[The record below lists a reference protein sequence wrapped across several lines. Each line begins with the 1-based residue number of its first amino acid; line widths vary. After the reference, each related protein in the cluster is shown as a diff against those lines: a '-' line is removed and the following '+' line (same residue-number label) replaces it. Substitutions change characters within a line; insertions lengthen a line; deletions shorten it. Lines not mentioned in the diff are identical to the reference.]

1 MHARIPSRL
10 LMAATLATTLAA
22 CEQSTGPEDQATF
35 DAEAVLG
42 DYRALDSILSSPS
55 MAGFRA
61 MASGITF
68 QSLGPEAE
76 LIQASLEELYG
87 PDAAGP
93 GALTTREGAEA
104 WAGGV
109 GKLAYA
115 LGPDVA
121 RSPLISAL
129 RRGRTFVYDPGL
141 GRYVIDPARE
151 GAPATGVRFI
161 LYAPAGGHPDV
172 GQEVGH
178 ADLIDEGDG
187 SPQDI
192 ALRLVVV
199 DGDRTILEYRTT
211 IDVVAQG
218 GMITVDGFIQGPYD
232 RLTFDLGVRGTAG
245 AEGSQVDVSFDL
257 GMENRDYRAAGSIQ
271 GMNGSTG
278 EGGKVHLQASHG
290 RDSFSVDLT
299 GTDTT
304 IGGTVKVN
312 GDLFAT
318 VSGHPDNPTV
328 TSADGDPLNG
338 LEFLVLVG
346 IVDTSGK
353 VFHLFGDLMNPI
365 DELVLLALIL

>member
-1 MHARIPSRL
+1 MHTRIASRL
-10 LMAATLATTLAA
+10 LMLASLAASLAA
-22 CEQSTGPEDQATF
+22 CEQTTDPGDRATF

-42 DYRALDSILSSPS
+42 DYRALDSILSSQS
-55 MAGFRA
+55 MAGFKA

-76 LIQASLEELYG
+76 FIRASLEELYG
-87 PDAAGP
+87 LSAAGP
-93 GALTTREGAEA
+93 GALTTQDGAGA

-109 GKLAYA
+109 GRLAHA
-115 LGPDVA
+115 LGPEVA
-121 RSPLISAL
+121 RSPLISPL
-129 RRGRTFVYDPGL
+129 RRGKTFVYDPGL
-141 GRYVIDPARE
+141 KRYVIDPARA
-151 GAPATGVRFI
+151 GAPPTGVRFI

-172 GQEVGH
+172 GREVGH

-187 SPQDI
+187 SSQDI

-211 IDVVAQG
+211 IDIVAKG
-218 GMITVDGFIQGPYD
+218 GVITVDGFVQGPYD

-245 AEGSQVDVSFDL
+245 AEGSEVDISFDMGL
-257 GMENRDYRAAGSIQ
+257 ENRDFRAVGSIQ

-278 EGGKVHLQASHG
+278 EGGKIHLQASHG
-290 RDSFSVDLT
+290 RDSFVVDLT

-312 GDLFAT
+312 GKLFAT

-338 LEFLVLVG
+338 LEFLVLVSV
-346 IVDTSGK
+346 VDTSGK